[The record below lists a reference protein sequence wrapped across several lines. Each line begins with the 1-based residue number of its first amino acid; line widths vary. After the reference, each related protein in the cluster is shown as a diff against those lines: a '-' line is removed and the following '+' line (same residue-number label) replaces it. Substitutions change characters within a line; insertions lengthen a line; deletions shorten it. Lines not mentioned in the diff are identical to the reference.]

1 MSSRGR
7 GDDDPTKRT
16 LAETPSSKHRS
27 GAPAGPG
34 RPDAGGAPRAT
45 SGATLAETP
54 LAKRGST
61 PDALG
66 EDIDL
71 VRATAARDLAFRA
84 MGEPRAG
91 ALAPL
96 IDPALVGGPTWP
108 GEKQSFRV
116 VDRPTSVLLASD
128 GLSSPDRAPN
138 GLGKL
143 GLGLEIVAET
153 DDTLPADVRASWLF
167 AMVYEI
173 AQTAASHRGVRKLVD
188 DLGLVSVEVGGAAFP
203 KALRAPSGRV
213 GVLLGVGAPWIPER
227 FTSIGGSVRV
237 VTATTLLPSELA
249 HVLASGDAGRREVA
263 HRLHQS
269 GAHHLCRLER
279 APVL

>member
-27 GAPAGPG
+27 SGPPG
-34 RPDAGGAPRAT
+34 VGPQRAARGAT

-66 EDIDL
+66 EDLDL
-71 VRATAARDLAFRA
+71 VRATAARDLALRA
-84 MGEPRAG
+84 IGEPREG

-108 GEKQSFRV
+108 GERQSFRV
-116 VDRPTSVLLASD
+116 VDRPTSTVLASD
-128 GLSSPDRAPN
+128 GLSSPDRAPD

-153 DDTLPADVRASWLF
+153 DDALPADLRGSWLF

-173 AQTAASHRGVRKLVD
+173 AQTAATHRGVRKLVD
-188 DLGLVSVEVGGAAFP
+188 ELGLVSVEVGGAAFP
-203 KALRAPSGRV
+203 RALRAPSGRV
-213 GVLLGVGAPWIPER
+213 GVLLGVGGPWIPER
-227 FTSIGGSVRV
+227 YASLGGQVRL
-237 VTATTLLPSELA
+237 VTATTLRPSELA

-263 HRLHQS
+263 LRLHQS
-269 GAHHLCRLER
+269 GSHHLCRLDR
-279 APVL
+279 AAVV